1 MFGIVMS
8 ALWAASGWLVTYVI
22 RGVVIKFIVFTLLF
36 YIVTEFVGVLMSS
49 GILPSASKIT
59 DYTSLIPPSVD
70 YFLTVFS
77 FYAGLTMILSAY
89 VSRFIIR
96 RLPFIG

>member
-1 MFGIVMS
+1 MFGIMMS
-8 ALWAASGWLVTYVI
+8 ALWAAAGWTVTYVI
-22 RGVVIKFIVFTLLF
+22 RGVIIKFVVFTLLF
-36 YIVTEFVGVLMSS
+36 YIVTEFMGFLMSS

-70 YFLTVFS
+70 YFMTVFS
-77 FYAGLTMILSAY
+77 FYAGITMILSAY

-96 RLPFIG
+96 RIPGIG